1 MDCKKQ
7 NKAGKQQENKEEQ
20 HAPDEKLRAF
30 VEDTALQDR
39 MAQIKHKIMVL
50 SGKGGVGK
58 STVAVNIAVALGLEG
73 KKVGILDADFHG
85 PSIPTLLHLN
95 GKSLKAGENGI
106 DPIDF
111 VEGVKVIS
119 IGFFMQEQDKAVIWR
134 GPMKISV
141 IKQLLAE
148 VNWGE
153 LDYLIIDFPPG
164 TGDEPLSVAQLIPN
178 ADGAIIVTTPQDL
191 SLIDVRKSIDFCKQL
206 KLPVLGVIENMSGLV
221 CPHCSQVIDVF
232 KRGGGEKMAGETG
245 VPFLGRI
252 PIEPL
257 IVEASD
263 SGKPFIYHYGETAAA
278 SAFSEAIKPI
288 LLLKD
293 QKASH

>member
-1 MDCKKQ
+1 MDCKKHQ
-7 NKAGKQQENKEEQ
+7 ATGKQQENKEEGS
-20 HAPDEKLRAF
+20 APDEKLRAF
-30 VEDTALQDR
+30 VEDMSLQDR

-95 GKSLKAGENGI
+95 GKSLKSGENGI
-106 DPIDF
+106 EPIDF
-111 VEGVKVIS
+111 VEGVKVMS
-119 IGFFMQEQDKAVIWR
+119 IGFFMAEQDKAVIWR

-263 SGKPFIYHYGETAAA
+263 SGKPFIYHYGETKAAQ
-278 SAFSEAIKPI
+278 AFNKAVQPLLGMKPR
-288 LLLKD
+288 
-293 QKASH
+293 S

>member
-1 MDCKKQ
+1 MDCMKHSD
-7 NKAGKQQENKEEQ
+7 AGKQQENKEEQ
-20 HAPDEKLRAF
+20 NVPDEKLRTF
-30 VEDTALQDR
+30 VEDMALQDR
-39 MAQIKHKIMVL
+39 MAKIKHKIMVL

-106 DPIDF
+106 EPIDF

-119 IGFFMQEQDKAVIWR
+119 IGFFMAEQDKAVIWR

-141 IKQLLAE
+141 LKQLLAE

-191 SLIDVRKSIDFCKQL
+191 SLIDVRKSIDFCRQL

-221 CPHCSQVIDVF
+221 CPHCGQVIDVF
-232 KRGGGEKMAGETG
+232 KRGGGEKMAKEMEI
-245 VPFLGRI
+245 PFLGSI

-263 SGKPFIYHYGETAAA
+263 NGKPFVYHYGKTPAAM
-278 SAFSEAIKPI
+278 AFAKAIQPI
-288 LLLKD
+288 LEMTGK
-293 QKASH
+293 

>member
-7 NKAGKQQENKEEQ
+7 QENNEEQ
-20 HAPDEKLRAF
+20 NVPDEKLRAF

-106 DPIDF
+106 EPITF

-119 IGFFMQEQDKAVIWR
+119 IGFFMAEQDKAVIWR

-141 IKQLLAE
+141 LKQLLAE

-232 KRGGGEKMAGETG
+232 KRGGGEKMAGEMG

-263 SGKPFIYHYGETAAA
+263 NGKPFVYHYGKTPAAM
-278 SAFSEAIKPI
+278 AFAKAIQPI
-288 LLLKD
+288 LAMTGK
-293 QKASH
+293 